1 MTNPNENKDLLAD
14 SLNEIELELLLL
26 LLDGELE
33 ADPAQKHAADE
44 LLAQSEVARVLA
56 QDWRNAKLAL
66 REGILQGPPKLL
78 PQTEIDLSL
87 LHGRVMSK
95 LPADPQQVAHL
106 AAAAQPQSRGLW
118 AWIQHFGFG
127 KTSFAIGAAVAVAVF
142 LLVRGGGLPAV
153 HDAASTPVA
162 PNAAAAIVEPQV
174 IIEEMELES
183 GSVMVNPAS
192 TSGDAMV
199 IWHFHDN
206 AGSAGGKG

>member
-95 LPADPQQVAHL
+95 LLKQIRSKSRTWPPRRSRSRAVCGLGFSIL
-106 AAAAQPQSRGLW
+106 ALAKP
-118 AWIQHFGFG
+118 
-127 KTSFAIGAAVAVAVF
+127 V
-142 LLVRGGGLPAV
+142 LP
-153 HDAASTPVA
+153 
-162 PNAAAAIVEPQV
+162 
-174 IIEEMELES
+174 
-183 GSVMVNPAS
+183 
-192 TSGDAMV
+192 
-199 IWHFHDN
+199 
-206 AGSAGGKG
+206 SARRSPSPCSC